1 MKHKV
6 IPIKKGD
13 AVSDTPLITK
23 NNLTMNCK
31 YIKKYLKSYKLDRVL
46 CDVEILLLLLV
57 NAGSLFDDATSPFLM
72 VIVNFQLCIQ

>member
-6 IPIKKGD
+6 IAIKKGD

-31 YIKKYLKSYKLDRVL
+31 YIKKYVKSYKLDHVL
-46 CDVEILLLLLV
+46 YDAGILQLL
-57 NAGSLFDDATSPFLM
+57 
-72 VIVNFQLCIQ
+72 

>member
-6 IPIKKGD
+6 IAIKKGD

-31 YIKKYLKSYKLDRVL
+31 YIKINVKSYKLVQ
-46 CDVEILLLLLV
+46 ILYDAGILQLLV
-57 NAGSLFDDATSPFLM
+57 ENVDIRYDDAKS
-72 VIVNFQLCIQ
+72 LCLRDF